1 MFVTLTATDWDGI
14 PGFWHLGRF
23 YPQISGGDGTE
34 GTPPADGGSTE
45 GESSDGTGGSSDG
58 GQQQEKTLTQSEV
71 NAIVARETDK
81 ARRGLLNPKELGF
94 ESGKEMKEFI
104 DQAKALVEDQKSDT
118 EKALV
123 EAKKAGRD
131 EAIAEILPST
141 HERIMRAEFLMAAMQ
156 HDVKL
161 PNDAFVLAKTL
172 KQWEDVSM
180 DDDGVVTGLDKPF
193 FEALKKDKPYLFG
206 EPSGA
211 GPAPSDIGAGAQEG
225 AGGTPPGPVD
235 PGRAAQLRK
244 SYPILDRMAEAMGVG
259 VHTQPPQE
267 GQS

>member
-1 MFVTLTATDWDGI
+1 VTLTATDWDGI

-23 YPQISGGDGTE
+23 YPQVSGGSGEE
-34 GTPPADGGSTE
+34 GTPPASGGSTE

-58 GQQQEKTLTQSEV
+58 TQQQEKTLTQTEV

-81 ARRGLLNPKELGF
+81 AKRGLLNPKELGF

-104 DQAKALVEDQKSDT
+104 DQAKALVEDQKSET

-131 EAIAEILPST
+131 EAIAEILPT
-141 HERIMRAEFLMAAMQ
+141 TQERILRAEFLMAAMQ

-161 PNDAFVLAKTL
+161 PDDAFVLARTL
-172 KQWEDVSM
+172 SLWDGVNI
-180 DDDGVVTGLDKPF
+180 DDDGMVTGLDKPF
-193 FEALKKDKPYLFG
+193 FDALKKDKPYLFG
-206 EPSGA
+206 EASGA
-211 GPAPSDIGAGAQEG
+211 GPAPSDIGAGAQES
-225 AGGTPPGPVD
+225 AGGTPAGPVD
-235 PGRAAQLRK
+235 PGRATELKNR
-244 SYPILDRMAEAMGVG
+244 YPILDKMAQAMGVS
-259 VHTQPPQE
+259 VQPTQPPQE